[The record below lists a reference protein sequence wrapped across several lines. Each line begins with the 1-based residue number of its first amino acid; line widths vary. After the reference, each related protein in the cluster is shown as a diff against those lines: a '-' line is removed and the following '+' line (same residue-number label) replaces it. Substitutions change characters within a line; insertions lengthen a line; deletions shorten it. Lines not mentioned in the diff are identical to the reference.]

1 MKVHYYH
8 VMFNFMGQPD
18 WATRKPDIWLNIIL
32 GVSMRAFL
40 DECSLL
46 ISRSSKANGP
56 P

>member
-1 MKVHYYH
+1 MKVYYYH

-40 DECSLL
+40 DECNIL
-46 ISRSSKANGP
+46 ISRLSKADGP